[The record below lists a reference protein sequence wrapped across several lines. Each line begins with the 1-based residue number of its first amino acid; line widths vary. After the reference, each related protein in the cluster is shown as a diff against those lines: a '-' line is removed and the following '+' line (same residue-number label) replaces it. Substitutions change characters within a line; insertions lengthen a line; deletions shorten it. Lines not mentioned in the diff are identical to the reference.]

1 MIIGTTPT
9 FTLKLKRSYDI
20 DLTTSTVYVTLKQ
33 GQTTITKSGQQVTVV
48 DGKTVQFT
56 LTEAESLSLT
66 LDKSVEVQLNWT
78 YTSNGVTK
86 RAATKIIKLDLERQL
101 LKQEL
106 IQ

>member
-20 DLTTSTVYVTLKQ
+20 DLTHATVYVTLKQ
-33 GQTTITKSGQQVTVV
+33 GQTTITKSGQQLTLV

-56 LTEAESLSLT
+56 LSQAESLSLV

-78 YTSNGVTK
+78 YSDNGVIK
-86 RAATKIIKLDLERQL
+86 RAATKVIKLDLEKQL

-106 IQ
+106 T

>member
-20 DLTTSTVYVTLKQ
+20 DLTYSTVYVTLKQ
-33 GQTTITKSGQQVTVV
+33 GQTTITKSGEQITLI

-56 LTEAESLSLT
+56 LTQTESLNLV
-66 LDKSVEVQLNWT
+66 LDKNVEIQLNWT
-78 YTSNGVTK
+78 YNDNGVLK
-86 RAATKIIKLDLERQL
+86 RAATKVIKLDLEKQL

-106 IQ
+106 V

>member
-9 FTLKLKRSYDI
+9 FTLKLKRSYNI
-20 DLTTSTVYVTLKQ
+20 DLSQSTVYVTLKQ
-33 GQTTITKSGQQVTVV
+33 GQTTITKSGQQITLI

-56 LTEAESLSLT
+56 LSQTESLSLV

-78 YTSNGVTK
+78 YNDNGVLK
-86 RAATKIIKLDLERQL
+86 RAATKVIKLDLEKQL

-106 IQ
+106 T